1 MVYQYKIHTG
11 LWGIPQ
17 ITVFKYAPILDL
29 VLTANINIKNE
40 QVQSTSMLYQLLY
53 TLT

>member
-1 MVYQYKIHTG
+1 MVSILLPKSVQIMVYQYKIYTG

-29 VLTANINIKNE
+29 ALTVIINIKNE
-40 QVQSTSMLYQLLY
+40 QV
-53 TLT
+53 